1 MSKKEDIITTA
12 LNLFNRHNYS
22 SIGIDRIISESGV
35 AKMTFYKYF
44 PSKESLIEECLSR
57 RNKSIQQAIE
67 QQLNQIDEGDY
78 LGKIKA
84 VYFWHVSW
92 FNSDDFHGCMFQ
104 KASLEILQQY
114 PSIIGPIVDYR
125 NWLMNLVEDIF
136 EKAKVFQPHVLT
148 TMYINILDG
157 MTTLAKVNQDHVQ
170 IEECWYYIERLIS
183 LEAA

>member
-1 MSKKEDIITTA
+1 
-12 LNLFNRHNYS
+12 
-22 SIGIDRIISESGV
+22 
-35 AKMTFYKYF
+35 
-44 PSKESLIEECLSR
+44 
-57 RNKSIQQAIE
+57 
-67 QQLNQIDEGDY
+67 
-78 LGKIKA
+78 
-84 VYFWHVSW
+84 
-92 FNSDDFHGCMFQ
+92 MFQ

-125 NWLMNLVEDIF
+125 NWLMNLVEDLF
-136 EKAKVFQPHVLT
+136 EKVKVFQPHVLT

>member
-1 MSKKEDIITTA
+1 
-12 LNLFNRHNYS
+12 
-22 SIGIDRIISESGV
+22 
-35 AKMTFYKYF
+35 
-44 PSKESLIEECLSR
+44 LSR

-67 QQLNQIDEGDY
+67 QQLNQIDEGNY

-125 NWLMNLVEDIF
+125 NWLMNLVEDLF
-136 EKAKVFQPHVLT
+136 EKA
-148 TMYINILDG
+148 
-157 MTTLAKVNQDHVQ
+157 
-170 IEECWYYIERLIS
+170 
-183 LEAA
+183 